1 MRQIRLLMIAVGAV
15 VVSSCATTQGHSP
28 ANLIDPAEAI
38 QSAATA
44 APQAVR
50 GRFAMRVQAVGRRDG
65 NIYLNSEED
74 YRDQRNLT
82 VTIRPSA
89 INALAERFGDQADR
103 FLIGKRIVVDGEARR
118 VQIDFTYNGQ
128 PTGKYYYQ
136 THVDVREAN
145 QLSIAS
151 TAD

>member
-1 MRQIRLLMIAVGAV
+1 MRPIRLLMFAVGAIAL
-15 VVSSCATTQGHSP
+15 SSCATTQGQSP
-28 ANLIDPAEAI
+28 ADLIGPAEAI
-38 QSAATA
+38 VSAATA

-89 INALAERFGDQADR
+89 INALAERFGEQADR

-118 VQIDFTYNGQ
+118 VQIDFTHNGQ
-128 PTGKYYYQ
+128 PTGNYYFQ
-136 THVDVREAN
+136 THIDVRNAD
-145 QLSIAS
+145 QLSIT
-151 TAD
+151 TAGE

>member
-15 VVSSCATTQGHSP
+15 VVSSCATTQGLST

-50 GRFAMRVQAVGRRDG
+50 GRFAMRVRAVGRRDG
-65 NIYLNSEED
+65 NIYLNSEQD

-89 INALAERFGDQADR
+89 INALAERFGEQADR

-118 VQIDFTYNGQ
+118 VQIDFTHNGQ

-136 THVDVREAN
+136 THVDVREAS

-151 TAD
+151 AAD